1 MNREEAKEL
10 LPIIQAFAEGKE
22 VQIKGS
28 GDNWMTCTNPADVSF
43 AASSPRYRIKP
54 EPEVIYVNQ
63 LSGFCGGQARAYS
76 TVLEA
81 NKAAPLGGGS
91 DYVYIAKKFIE
102 AGE

>member
-22 VQIKGS
+22 VQCKDGMGEWHHECATDPHFS
-28 GDNWMTCTNPADVSF
+28 NNEW
-43 AASSPRYRIKP
+43 RIAP
-54 EPEVIYVNQ
+54 EPEVVYVNK
-63 LSGFCGGQARAYS
+63 LSGLCGGQARMYS